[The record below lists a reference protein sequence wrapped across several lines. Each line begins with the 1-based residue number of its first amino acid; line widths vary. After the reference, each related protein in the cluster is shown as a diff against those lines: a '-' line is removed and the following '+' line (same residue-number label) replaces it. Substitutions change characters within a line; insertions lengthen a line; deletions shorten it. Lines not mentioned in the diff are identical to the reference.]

1 MSEYEMFSAFA
12 CWSCWIDLCSKQSW
26 WRFVQYE
33 QVLFEGISIKMGEPL
48 EYYEEIDSHVIRQCA
63 VLTLLK
69 TLRRIVIE
77 LGGVLN

>member
-1 MSEYEMFSAFA
+1 
-12 CWSCWIDLCSKQSW
+12 
-26 WRFVQYE
+26 
-33 QVLFEGISIKMGEPL
+33 MGEPL